1 MKKGYVYIMS
11 NSTRT
16 AFYVGV
22 TDNVVSRIQEHRE
35 GFGSAFT
42 KKYRLHDLL
51 YYGEHSTIRGA
62 IQREKLLKN
71 WHRKWKVDLIKTVNP
86 VMRDLSGDVRV

>member
-1 MKKGYVYIMS
+1 MKKGYVYLVS
-11 NSTRT
+11 NPART
-16 AFYVGV
+16 TFYVGV
-22 TDNVVSRIQEHRE
+22 TDNLVRRIQEHRE
-35 GFGSAFT
+35 GSGSAFT

-51 YYGEHSTIRGA
+51 YYEEHPTVRGA

-86 VMRDLSGDVRV
+86 KMRDLTEDIKR